1 VEGNRAPVS
10 NLSIEKQAERTYGAT
25 TCQVNKIRPC
35 RPKALRQEPPEQ
47 REATRE
53 RIVAAALRPRREGF
67 RGASTRHRRRAGTNQ
82 GLITYHFRS
91 KDELWRAAA
100 ERIFGMLAKRM
111 TEQLGA
117 AASGDPR
124 ERAREA
130 IRIYV
135 RFAAAHPELFR
146 LMVDEGKSSERRMRW
161 LVDTHLKPR
170 YEQFMRLRDIRSA
183 GFDGASLP
191 HAWYVMAGAASLI
204 FAVAPECRR
213 LTGLDPETA
222 QAIEAHAEFVAR
234 LLVP

>member
-1 VEGNRAPVS
+1 MPTR
-10 NLSIEKQAERTYGAT
+10 
-25 TCQVNKIRPC
+25 RP
-35 RPKALRQEPPEQ
+35 RKPRRRSEQ

-53 RIVAAALRPRREGF
+53 RIVEAALEAFAEKGF
-67 RGASTRHRRRAGTNQ
+67 HGASTRDIAERAGTNQ

-100 ERIFGMLAKRM
+100 DRIFGRLAERM

-117 AASGDPR
+117 LASEDPR

-146 LMVDEGKSSERRMRW
+146 LMVDEGKNTERRMRW

-170 YEQFMRLRDIRSA
+170 YEQFMRPRGVRIGA
-183 GFDGASLP
+183 FDEALLP
-191 HAWYVMAGAASLI
+191 HAYYVMAGAGSLI

-213 LTGLDPETA
+213 LTGLDPETE
-222 QAIEAHAEFVAR
+222 QAIGNHAELVAR

>member
-1 VEGNRAPVS
+1 MPAR
-10 NLSIEKQAERTYGAT
+10 
-25 TCQVNKIRPC
+25 RP
-35 RPKALRQEPPEQ
+35 RKPKTRSEQ

-53 RIVAAALRPRREGF
+53 RIVGAALEAFAEKGF
-67 RGASTRHRRRAGTNQ
+67 HGASTRDIAQRARTNQ

-91 KDELWRAAA
+91 KDELWQAAA
-100 ERIFGMLAKRM
+100 DRIFGMLAKRM
-111 TEQLGA
+111 TEQLSSL
-117 AASGDPR
+117 ASEDPR

-146 LMVDEGKSSERRMRW
+146 LMVDEGKNSERRMRW

-170 YEQFMRLRDIRSA
+170 YDQFMGLTRIGA
-183 GFDGASLP
+183 FDEAVLP
-191 HAWYVMAGAASLI
+191 HVYYVMAGAGSLI

-222 QAIEAHAEFVAR
+222 AAIEAHAEFVAR
-234 LLVP
+234 MLVP

>member
-1 VEGNRAPVS
+1 MPTRRAR
-10 NLSIEKQAERTYGAT
+10 K
-25 TCQVNKIRPC
+25 
-35 RPKALRQEPPEQ
+35 PKSRSEQ

-53 RIVAAALRPRREGF
+53 SIVEAALEAFAEKGF
-67 RGASTRHRRRAGTNQ
+67 HGASTRDIAQRAGTNQ

-100 ERIFGMLAKRM
+100 DRIFGMLAKSLG
-111 TEQLGA
+111 EQLSA
-117 AASGDPR
+117 LESEDPR

-146 LMVDEGKSSERRMRW
+146 LMVDEGKNAERRMKW

-170 YEQFMRLRDIRSA
+170 YQQFVSGGVGRLARIDEERM
-183 GFDGASLP
+183 P
-191 HAWYVMAGAASLI
+191 HAYYTMAGAASLI

-213 LTGLDPETA
+213 LTGLDPQTGT
-222 QAIEAHAEFVAR
+222 AIETHAEFVAR

>member
-1 VEGNRAPVS
+1 MPARRAR
-10 NLSIEKQAERTYGAT
+10 K
-25 TCQVNKIRPC
+25 
-35 RPKALRQEPPEQ
+35 PKTRSEQ

-53 RIVAAALRPRREGF
+53 RIVEAALEAFAEKGF
-67 RGASTRHRRRAGTNQ
+67 RGASTRDIAQRAGTNQ

-91 KDELWRAAA
+91 KDDLWHAAA
-100 ERIFGMLAKRM
+100 DRIFGLLAKRM
-111 TEQLGA
+111 TEQLSA
-117 AASGDPR
+117 VPSEDPR

-146 LMVDEGKSSERRMRW
+146 LMVDEGKHSDRRMKW

-170 YEQFMRLRDIRSA
+170 YDQFMRPRGIRIA
-183 GFDGASLP
+183 HFDEASLP
-191 HAWYVMAGAASLI
+191 HAYYVMAGAGSLI

-222 QAIEAHAEFVAR
+222 EAIESHAEFVAR